1 LEVELA
7 EAGDGVVEMRP
18 CRALLVSSRRLEVE
32 LAEAGDGVVEM
43 VRAAADGSECEPR
56 LGTAT
61 SVVERRRRR
70 YADMFS
76 Q

>member
-1 LEVELA
+1 
-7 EAGDGVVEMRP
+7 M
-18 CRALLVSSRRLEVE
+18 SSRRLEVE